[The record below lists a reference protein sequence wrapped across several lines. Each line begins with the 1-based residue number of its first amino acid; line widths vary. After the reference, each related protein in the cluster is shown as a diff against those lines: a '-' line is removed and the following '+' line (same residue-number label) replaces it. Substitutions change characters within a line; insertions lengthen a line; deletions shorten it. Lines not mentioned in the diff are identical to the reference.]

1 MSNQAIGMILGGFI
15 PAVLLGI
22 FALFQKLSVTLGAQ
36 PGPYLLFVG
45 IGVLLVAGILM
56 LFGSRAPLPLPAMGA
71 SLATGLVWAVA
82 VTLIAV
88 AQGQFGASVA
98 RLVPLFNMNTLVAVL
113 LGFLVFAE
121 WQGVQVPRLSL
132 GAVLIVV
139 GGTLVATA

>member
-1 MSNQAIGMILGGFI
+1 MSNQVAGMILGGFI
-15 PAVLLGI
+15 PAILLGV

-45 IGVLLVAGILM
+45 LGVITVAGVLMI
-56 LFGSRAPLPLPAMGA
+56 FGSRGALPLPAMGA

-88 AQGQFGASVA
+88 AQGRFGASVA

-121 WQGVQVPRLSL
+121 WQGVRVPRLSL
-132 GAVLIVV
+132 GAVLIVL